1 MMKVNEGNEEEY
13 GCVACGGIKG
23 GLQLA
28 IKKVTVEILGEKN
41 FTYKIVSHELSQ
53 ECKPNLCQSLFID

>member
-13 GCVACGGIKG
+13 GCVACGG
-23 GLQLA
+23 